1 MWDIEIIDVE
11 ANGSCFF
18 ESISI
23 AITDCI
29 QDFVE
34 NDYLCL
40 KMDDY
45 IKGYEDLT
53 GEDMET
59 VSPHFIRYICSRN
72 IDECI
77 FETYSIEAADRKDSG
92 EKNVKEFKSKEEMS
106 DYIINTNCWA
116 DHSIIR
122 SFFKSFGNRC
132 ALVIFDETYGGLVYF
147 QKEWTYKKDKYICL
161 NRQNNHYSPV
171 RFSNDSKSYP
181 LCLERDTILSI
192 MEHVNNKLENNLK
205 NVY

>member
-11 ANGSCFF
+11 PNGSCFF

-29 QDFVE
+29 QDFVV

-45 IKGYEDLT
+45 IKGYEELT

-72 IDECI
+72 CLLY
-77 FETYSIEAADRKDSG
+77 TSPSPR
-92 EKNVKEFKSKEEMS
+92 
-106 DYIINTNCWA
+106 
-116 DHSIIR
+116 
-122 SFFKSFGNRC
+122 
-132 ALVIFDETYGGLVYF
+132 
-147 QKEWTYKKDKYICL
+147 DK
-161 NRQNNHYSPV
+161 RQSRMP
-171 RFSNDSKSYP
+171 SSA
-181 LCLERDTILSI
+181 
-192 MEHVNNKLENNLK
+192 
-205 NVY
+205 